1 MMQITIYLVLRDFFS
16 KFPAAVKAAK
26 L

>member
-1 MMQITIYLVLRDFFS
+1 MQITIYLVLRDFFS